1 MCGLAREWIGQ
12 NASFGERSQII
23 KREFLSGPKRTA
35 LTCGFE
41 SLVWSP
47 VFSSLV
53 SRKDL
58 GRYEGTS
65 EIKGKKKKA
74 LCKKQQKIFT
84 VAVWRCT
91 NGPFEEQ
98 TPTRYAAAGRQ
109 VGIPLYLLMCRMEVV
124 GWLAGG
130 RLCWIGGG
138 AGATEGETK

>member
-53 SRKDL
+53 SREDL

-65 EIKGKKKKA
+65 EIKKKKRRCA
-74 LCKKQQKIFT
+74 RNNKKYLQLQFGDAQTGPLKNKRLLVMQQ
-84 VAVWRCT
+84 
-91 NGPFEEQ
+91 
-98 TPTRYAAAGRQ
+98 Q
-109 VGIPLYLLMCRMEVV
+109 VGR
-124 GWLAGG
+124 
-130 RLCWIGGG
+130 
-138 AGATEGETK
+138 